1 MIERIQDGLFFWAC
15 SVYLPAIF
23 CAFGINVH
31 WVAIAFCCIAAYRG
45 LKKFGRFLWT
55 KIVAAVANELK
66 KQNDLNM

>member
-31 WVAIAFCCIAAYRG
+31 WVAIAFCFVAAINLSKKLG
-45 LKKFGRFLWT
+45 GFLKK
-55 KIVAAVANELK
+55 KIVAAVVKEL
-66 KQNDLNM
+66 QNDNNFKG